1 VTSATEDVVA
11 TCRAI
16 DCQYRLG
23 MSTNDVIAANLR
35 TLRKVRGWS
44 QPELAAKVGI
54 SPRTIARLEA
64 SQVADPSINHV
75 RELARALGVTVDM
88 LSECTLEPLTIA
100 VPGQLKQVLETPDGL
115 ALLAELLDRERVR
128 GHQAV
133 LAAVRQI
140 EVERERA

>member
-1 VTSATEDVVA
+1 
-11 TCRAI
+11 
-16 DCQYRLG
+16 

-75 RELARALGVTVDM
+75 RQLARVLGVTVDM
-88 LSECTLEPLTIA
+88 LSESMLEPLTIA
-100 VPGQLKQVLETPDGL
+100 VPARLKEVLETPEGL
-115 ALLAELLDRERVR
+115 ALLSELMNRERVR
-128 GHQAV
+128 GRQAL
-133 LAAVRQI
+133 LAAVHQI